1 MTEVDGIAVSS
12 KSLHEVQ
19 AMLRG
24 EPGSNIC
31 VSFERSAP
39 NSLAH
44 KCNINMYDICI
55 GTHDMMHVCRCAGT
69 FQSLI
74 LVYQQVSLSSVV
86 LALFTC

>member
-1 MTEVDGIAVSS
+1 VTEVDGVAVSS

-39 NSLAH
+39 NNLAYVYVT
-44 KCNINMYDICI
+44 CTNADDTVCMPACI
-55 GTHDMMHVCRCAGT
+55 CAGT
-69 FQSLI
+69 FHLQI
-74 LVYQQVSLSSVV
+74 RVY
-86 LALFTC
+86 